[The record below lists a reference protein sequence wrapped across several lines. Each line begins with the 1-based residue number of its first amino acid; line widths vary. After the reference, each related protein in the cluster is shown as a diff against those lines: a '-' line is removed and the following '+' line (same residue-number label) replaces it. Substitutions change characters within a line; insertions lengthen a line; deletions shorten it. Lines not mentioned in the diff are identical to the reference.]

1 MLALEGAHLLLHVLR
16 GALLLRELLAELRDL
31 DVALADEL
39 FDAGDALV
47 SELGLALE
55 LVNAVLLFGN
65 RVLELL
71 DMVALFGQVLLEL
84 YARSAYEKLL

>member
-1 MLALEGAHLLLHVLR
+1 MC
-16 GALLLRELLAELRDL
+16 
-31 DVALADEL
+31 
-39 FDAGDALV
+39 
-47 SELGLALE
+47 ELGLALQ

-71 DMVALFGQVLLEL
+71 NMVALFGQVLLEL